1 MELGLLHLFFCCL
14 VYRERNIV
22 QIQRL
27 LAFGC
32 YTEFDPC
39 VGGIVGCPICDETI
53 ECEVSVIR
61 RDILGTD
68 EDTGF
73 RGLQT
78 IVIGE
83 DDTGFQLYLCA
94 VALCKK
100 AQLKEAAAFDVDVLG
115 KDSTVKETGRE
126 IAGVDIA
133 LVVIGLYQII
143 IVDVPACGYPLGIE
157 GFHAAVDCHFPTG
170 NAVAGANASS
180 TCCPGCPSSTGS
192 TRSPGR
198 DTLLYTTERNLEIS
212 MFNQKRKI

>member
-1 MELGLLHLFFCCL
+1 MELALLHLFFCCL

-22 QIQRL
+22 QIQGL
-27 LAFGC
+27 FAAGC

-39 VGGIVGCPICDETI
+39 VSGIVGCPICDETI

-94 VALCKK
+94 VALGKE
-100 AQLKEAAAFDVDVLG
+100 AQLKEAATLDVDVLG
-115 KDSTVKETGRE
+115 KDGTIKETGRE

-133 LVVIGLYQII
+133 LIVIGFYQII
-143 IVDVPACGYPLGIE
+143 IVDVPACGYALGIE
-157 GFHAAVDCHFPTG
+157 GFHTAVDCHFPLG
-170 NAVAGANASS
+170 SAVAGANACRP
-180 TCCPGCPSSTGS
+180 CCAC
-192 TRSPGR
+192 RPGR
-198 DTLLYTTERNLEIS
+198 DTLLYTTDLTL
-212 MFNQKRKI
+212 